1 MTGETEMLARIK
13 AIAAAASP
21 VDRAL
26 FDRVVGCGCGVSFR
40 QLQTCLA
47 TRPGR
52 QWAKSRLSRRNKR
65 TGRGLGP
72 FLRDPGRDRMS
83 IA

>member
-13 AIAAAASP
+13 AIAAASP

-26 FDRVVGCGCGVSFR
+26 FDRIVGCGCGVSFR

-47 TRPGR
+47 TRPWR
-52 QWAKSRLSRRNKR
+52 QWATSRLPHCKRRS
-65 TGRGLGP
+65 G
-72 FLRDPGRDRMS
+72 
-83 IA
+83 

>member
-26 FDRVVGCGCGVSFR
+26 CRVTHEWCS
-40 QLQTCLA
+40 
-47 TRPGR
+47 
-52 QWAKSRLSRRNKR
+52 LSAR
-65 TGRGLGP
+65 
-72 FLRDPGRDRMS
+72 F
-83 IA
+83 